1 LTPVAYRGIPI
12 PGTDHEMILATFDSP
27 SNQRGKGYWKCNVE
41 ALRDEKGSLE
51 PMERFIEDEWAQM
64 DPNVSAAERWDSLKK
79 KITQEVKRR
88 AKEKNAR
95 KKHTLKETVEKL
107 AKHKKLLRAATKTED
122 RKKAR
127 ENIDGLK
134 LKLEDINAYRFMG
147 AKVKSRSKWYAHTER
162 PTREWLQRAARDAK
176 QSSISKMT
184 TAEELETDSP
194 KVMAKELQEFY
205 SKLYDRRET
214 DYEALHNLIEDLRKP
229 ENFEAAS
236 NTQTDISVDVVR
248 MAIFFF
254 LSNSDISRS

>member
-1 LTPVAYRGIPI
+1 MGRSTPTRWNAEHTAGSRIDRCYFHPKGELTPVAYRVIPI

-147 AKVKSRSKWYAHTER
+147 AKVRSRSKWYAHTER
-162 PTREWLQRAARDAK
+162 GDGPHSTAGNCAVSHPQGTRFDPGSVRKLLG
-176 QSSISKMT
+176 ISP
-184 TAEELETDSP
+184 SVR
-194 KVMAKELQEFY
+194 KVWPCEF
-205 SKLYDRRET
+205 
-214 DYEALHNLIEDLRKP
+214 
-229 ENFEAAS
+229 
-236 NTQTDISVDVVR
+236 V
-248 MAIFFF
+248 
-254 LSNSDISRS
+254 